1 MRVRVRFAKLGKVRF
16 TGHRDVARVL
26 ERSLRKAGV
35 RVAYSEGFTPRPR
48 LSFGLALPTGA
59 ESIAEYADIVL
70 ADAPDGSLEPT
81 AWAVTA
87 QQLADRLDAAFPPGF
102 SVLAA
107 VELAQGVAS
116 LQEDVVACSWEIV
129 ARGLGGGEVAAG
141 VAAALAAESLP
152 LERERKGET
161 RIDDVRASIESLA
174 VRESPVAGEAPTIVA
189 DLATRPRG
197 MRPSELL
204 AVCFPAAAASAGES
218 LAARMLRTHQW
229 IERDGARREL
239 LPLDA
244 ADASRTRQLVRA

>member
-1 MRVRVRFAKLGKVRF
+1 MRVRIRFGKVGKVRF

-59 ESIAEYADIVL
+59 ESIAEYADVML
-70 ADAPDGSLEPT
+70 ADQPDGEVLT
-81 AWAVTA
+81 ADE
-87 QQLADRLDAAFPPGF
+87 LAARLDAALPSGF

-107 VELAQGVAS
+107 SELAPGVAS
-116 LQEDVVACSWEIV
+116 LQEDVVACTWEIV
-129 ARGLGGGEVAAG
+129 PRGLGAQEVAAA
-141 VAAALAAESLP
+141 VAAALAADTLP
-152 LERERKGET
+152 LLRERKGEA
-161 RIDDVRASIESLA
+161 RVDDLRPAIESLV
-174 VRESPVAGEAPTIVA
+174 VRDAQVAGDPPAIVA

-218 LAARMLRTHQW
+218 LLAARVLRTHQW

-244 ADASRTRQLVRA
+244 ADASRTPQLVRA

>member
-1 MRVRVRFAKLGKVRF
+1 MRVRVRFAKLSKVRF

-70 ADAPDGSLEPT
+70 AEAPDGSHVSPDE
-81 AWAVTA
+81 
-87 QQLADRLDAAFPPGF
+87 LADRLDVAFPPGF
-102 SVLAA
+102 SVLVAT
-107 VELAQGVAS
+107 ELAPGVAS

-129 ARGLGGGEVAAG
+129 PRGLGDDEVAAG
-141 VAAALAAESLP
+141 VAAALAAEALP
-152 LERERKGET
+152 LERERKGEA
-161 RIDDVRASIESLA
+161 RVDDVRPGIEALV
-174 VRESPVAGEAPTIVA
+174 VRRGEVAGEPPTIVA

-244 ADASRTRQLVRA
+244 ADASRTTQLVRA